1 MKDQSMGL
9 LDDISTRGA
18 EIRAQLRELLHRHE
32 YGCDTKTL
40 VLVSYVDL
48 ALEHHEAIWLLRKS
62 ELTGSAF
69 ALVRPVLDILFRAL
83 WINAVATEQQVE
95 QASRDE
101 LYFPPMH
108 EMRDDIKERYSDK
121 SCPKQA
127 ELFDILLRRLKDAW
141 KTMSSYTH
149 PGGHQ
154 ITRRFTFDEVKPNY
168 GEDEIA
174 CALNLSTFALL
185 LLMRMFWMSLSAQR
199 EADEIAELLAKYS
212 AEFNERLNN
221 LSE

>member
-1 MKDQSMGL
+1 MSL
-9 LDDISTRGA
+9 LDDITARGA
-18 EIRAQLRELLHRHE
+18 EIRAQVRELLYPHE
-32 YGCDTKTL
+32 YACDTKTL

-69 ALVRPVLDILFRAL
+69 ALVRPVIDILFRAL

-95 QASRDE
+95 RVSRDE
-101 LYFPPMH
+101 LYFPPMR

-127 ELFDILLRRLKDAW
+127 ELLDTLLRDLKEAW

-149 PGGHQ
+149 PGGQQ
-154 ITRRFTFDEVKPNY
+154 ITRRFAFDKVKPNY
-168 GEDEIA
+168 SEDEIA
-174 CALNLSTFALL
+174 CALDLATFALL
-185 LLMRMFWMSLSAQR
+185 LLMRMFWMSLSAQG
-199 EADEIAELLAKYS
+199 EADETAALLVKYNS
-212 AEFNERLNN
+212 EFSERLNKGQ
-221 LSE
+221 

>member
-1 MKDQSMGL
+1 VSL

-18 EIRAQLRELLHRHE
+18 EIRAQVRELLYPHE
-32 YGCDTKTL
+32 YACDTKTL

-83 WINAVATEQQVE
+83 WINAVATEQHVE
-95 QASRDE
+95 QVSRDE
-101 LYFPPMH
+101 LYFPPMR
-108 EMRDDIKERYSDK
+108 EMRDDINERYSDK

-127 ELFDILLRRLKDAW
+127 ELFDTLLRRLKEAW

-149 PGGHQ
+149 PGGQQ
-154 ITRRFTFDEVKPNY
+154 ITRRFTFDKVKPNY
-168 GEDEIA
+168 SEDETA
-174 CALNLSTFALL
+174 CALDLATFALL
-185 LLMRMFWMSLSAQR
+185 LLMRMFWMSLSAQG
-199 EADEIAELLAKYS
+199 EADETAALLAKYN
-212 AEFNERLNN
+212 AEFSERLNKGQ
-221 LSE
+221 

>member
-1 MKDQSMGL
+1 MTDQSMSL
-9 LDDISTRGA
+9 LDDVSTRGA
-18 EIRAQLRELLHRHE
+18 EVRVQLRELLYRHD

-48 ALEHHEAIWLLRKS
+48 ALEHHEATWLLRKS
-62 ELTGSAF
+62 ELTGSAL

-121 SCPKQA
+121 SDPKQA
-127 ELFDILLRRLKDAW
+127 ELFDTLLGRLKDAW

-154 ITRRFTFDEVKPNY
+154 ITRRFSFDEVKPNY
-168 GEDEIA
+168 GEAEIA
-174 CALNLSTFALL
+174 CALNLATFALL

-199 EADEIAELLAKYS
+199 EADEIVELLANYS
-212 AEFNERLNN
+212 AEFNERLNKI
-221 LSE
+221 SE

>member
-1 MKDQSMGL
+1 MSL
-9 LDDISTRGA
+9 LDDITVRGA
-18 EIRAQLRELLHRHE
+18 EIRAQLRELLYRHE

-40 VLVSYVDL
+40 VLVAYVDL

-62 ELTGSAF
+62 KLTGSAF

-83 WINAVATEQQVE
+83 WINAVATEQQIE

-121 SCPKQA
+121 SDPEQA
-127 ELFDILLRRLKDAW
+127 ELFDTLLQRLKKAW

-149 PGGHQ
+149 PGGNQ
-154 ITRRFTFDEVKPNY
+154 ITSRFTFDEVKPNY
-168 GEDEIA
+168 SEGEIA
-174 CALNLSTFALL
+174 CGLNLATFALL
-185 LLMRMFWMSLSAQR
+185 LLMRMF
-199 EADEIAELLAKYS
+199 
-212 AEFNERLNN
+212 
-221 LSE
+221 

>member
-1 MKDQSMGL
+1 MGL
-9 LDDISTRGA
+9 LDDISIRGA
-18 EIRAQLRELLHRHE
+18 EIRAQLRESLHRYE
-32 YGCDTKTL
+32 YGCNTKTL

-108 EMRDDIKERYSDK
+108 KMRDDIKERYSDK

-127 ELFDILLRRLKDAW
+127 ELFAILLRRLKDAW

-168 GEDEIA
+168 GEEEIA
-174 CALNLSTFALL
+174 SALNLATFALL

-199 EADEIAELLAKYS
+199 EADEIVELLAKYS
-212 AEFNERLNN
+212 AEFNEGLNKG
-221 LSE
+221 